1 MTLEELNI
9 ILEKTTGNYNQ
20 YNLFI
25 ETGSLMG
32 ETLGNLK
39 GSFGKLIS
47 IEITDKYYNL
57 CNDKFKNDE
66 NVEIV
71 KGDCVIELPKVIKEN
86 LDNSI
91 IFFLDGHYSA
101 GMTGKGIIEVPL
113 MQELKSINELYSNPT
128 IIIIDDADLFEF
140 KDHIINWNGINEQ
153 NLLSVLG
160 DRVDNHFYV
169 GNLKPK
175 NSKKKRLIIELKSK

>member
-1 MTLEELNI
+1 MI
-9 ILEKTTGNYNQ
+9 ISEVKDIFEKIGKQ
-20 YNLFI
+20 YNEYDVFI
-25 ETGSLMG
+25 ETGTFRG
-32 ETLGNLK
+32 ETVANVK
-39 GSFGKLIS
+39 DIFNRVIS
-47 IEITDKYYNL
+47 IEIVDALYQDAHN
-57 CNDKFKNDE
+57 KFKSFP

-160 DRVDNHFYV
+160 DRVDNYFYV

-175 NSKKKRLIIELKSK
+175 NTKKKRLIIELKSK